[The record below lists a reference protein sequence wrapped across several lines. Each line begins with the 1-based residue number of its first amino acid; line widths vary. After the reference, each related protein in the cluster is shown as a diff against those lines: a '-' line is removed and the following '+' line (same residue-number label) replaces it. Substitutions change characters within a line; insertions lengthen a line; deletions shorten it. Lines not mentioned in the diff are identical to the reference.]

1 MKTQPLFFAALACSA
16 LLLGP
21 AIAQAQPRTMPDNAT
36 TVPPEMGV
44 KPPLPRASAAKPED
58 LKPRMRPEL
67 KPRMRPELKP
77 RMKSD
82 ELIPEMR
89 SEQRPEMSPGMQ
101 PNSQKP
107 LRTDANTKRGG
118 SPAVTG

>member
-1 MKTQPLFFAALACSA
+1 MKTQPLFFAALVGSA

-21 AIAQAQPRTMPDNAT
+21 AITQAQPSTMPDNAT

-44 KPPLPRASAAKPED
+44 KPPLPRASAPKPED
-58 LKPRMRPEL
+58 L

-118 SPAVTG
+118 SPAN

>member
-1 MKTQPLFFAALACSA
+1 MTIKPISLAATLSAA
-16 LLLGP
+16 LLLG
-21 AIAQAQPRTMPDNAT
+21 AGLVQAQPSTMPDNAT
-36 TVPPEMGV
+36 TVPPELGV
-44 KPPLPRASAAKPED
+44 KPPLRSASAAKPAD
-58 LKPRMRPEL
+58 L

-89 SEQRPEMSPGMQ
+89 SEPRPEMSPGMQ

-118 SPAVTG
+118 SPAN

>member
-1 MKTQPLFFAALACSA
+1 MIKPTFLAAPLFTA
-16 LLLGP
+16 LLLAASLAQSQP
-21 AIAQAQPRTMPDNAT
+21 ATMPDNAT

-44 KPPLPRASAAKPED
+44 KPALPGASAPRAAD

-67 KPRMRPELKP
+67 KPRL
-77 RMKSD
+77 KSD

-89 SEQRPEMSPGMQ
+89 SEPRPEMSPGMQ

-118 SPAVTG
+118 SPAN

>member
-1 MKTQPLFFAALACSA
+1 MTMKLSLLPA
-16 LLLGP
+16 LLGTVLLFSAGLVH
-21 AIAQAQPRTMPDNAT
+21 AQPSTMPDNAT

-44 KPPLPRASAAKPED
+44 KPALPGASAPRAAD

-67 KPRMRPELKP
+67 KPRL
-77 RMKSD
+77 KSD

-89 SEQRPEMSPGMQ
+89 SEPRPEMRPGMQ

-118 SPAVTG
+118 APAN

>member
-1 MKTQPLFFAALACSA
+1 MTIKPFSFAACVFGAVLACA
-16 LLLGP
+16 GLV
-21 AIAQAQPRTMPDNAT
+21 QAQPSTMPSNAT

-44 KPPLPRASAAKPED
+44 KPALPAASGPRAA
-58 LKPRMRPEL
+58 EL
-67 KPRMRPELKP
+67 QPRMRPELKP

-89 SEQRPEMSPGMQ
+89 SEPRPEMSPGMQ

-118 SPAVTG
+118 SPAN

>member
-1 MKTQPLFFAALACSA
+1 MTIKPSSFTALLCAA
-16 LLLGP
+16 LLLG
-21 AIAQAQPRTMPDNAT
+21 AGTLRAQPSTMPDNAT
-36 TVPPEMGV
+36 TVPPEPGV
-44 KPPLPRASAAKPED
+44 KPPLRGASAAKPAD
-58 LKPRMRPEL
+58 L

-82 ELIPEMR
+82 ELIPDMR

-107 LRTDANTKRGG
+107 LRTDSNTRRAG
-118 SPAVTG
+118 SPAN

>member
-1 MKTQPLFFAALACSA
+1 MTIKPSSLTARLCGA
-16 LLLGP
+16 LLPVAGLVH
-21 AIAQAQPRTMPDNAT
+21 AQPSTMPDNAI

-44 KPPLPRASAAKPED
+44 KPPLRGASAPTTLD
-58 LKPRMRPEL
+58 L

-82 ELIPEMR
+82 ELIPDMR

-118 SPAVTG
+118 SPAN

>member
-1 MKTQPLFFAALACSA
+1 MTIKPSSLTALLCGA
-16 LLLGP
+16 LLLVAGLV
-21 AIAQAQPRTMPDNAT
+21 QAQPSTMSDNAT

-44 KPPLPRASAAKPED
+44 KPPLRGASAPTTLD
-58 LKPRMRPEL
+58 L

-82 ELIPEMR
+82 ELIPDMR

-118 SPAVTG
+118 SPAN

>member
-1 MKTQPLFFAALACSA
+1 MTIKPSSLAACLGTA
-16 LLLGP
+16 LLLVAGL
-21 AIAQAQPRTMPDNAT
+21 AQAQPSTMPDNAT

-44 KPPLPRASAAKPED
+44 KPALRGASAAKPAD
-58 LKPRMRPEL
+58 LKPRL
-67 KPRMRPELKP
+67 RPELKP

-82 ELIPEMR
+82 ELIPELR

-107 LRTDANTKRGG
+107 LRTDANTRRGG
-118 SPAVTG
+118 SPAN

>member
-1 MKTQPLFFAALACSA
+1 MMFKPSSFAALLSA
-16 LLLGP
+16 AALAASGLV
-21 AIAQAQPRTMPDNAT
+21 QAQPSTMPSNAT
-36 TVPPEMGV
+36 TVPPEMGI
-44 KPPLPRASAAKPED
+44 KPLLRGASAPLPPD
-58 LKPRMRPEL
+58 L

-82 ELIPEMR
+82 ELKPEMR

-107 LRTDANTKRGG
+107 LRTDAPTKRGN
-118 SPAVTG
+118 

>member
-1 MKTQPLFFAALACSA
+1 MMIKPSSLVA
-16 LLLGP
+16 LLCTALLCGP
-21 AIAQAQPRTMPDNAT
+21 GLLQAQPSTMPDNAT

-44 KPPLPRASAAKPED
+44 KPALPGASGPRAAD
-58 LKPRMRPEL
+58 L

-107 LRTDANTKRGG
+107 LRTDANTKRSG
-118 SPAVTG
+118 SPAN

>member
-1 MKTQPLFFAALACSA
+1 MTIKPSSLAALVCSA
-16 LLLGP
+16 LLLG
-21 AIAQAQPRTMPDNAT
+21 AAGVQAQPSTLPGNAT

-44 KPPLPRASAAKPED
+44 KPPLRGASAA
-58 LKPRMRPEL
+58 RPASPANL
-67 KPRMRPELKP
+67 QPRMRPELKP

-82 ELIPEMR
+82 ELIPDMR

-118 SPAVTG
+118 SPAN

>member
-1 MKTQPLFFAALACSA
+1 MMIKHASLAALVGAA
-16 LLLGP
+16 LLIGAGL
-21 AIAQAQPRTMPDNAT
+21 AQAQPSTMPDNAT

-44 KPPLPRASAAKPED
+44 KPALRGASAAKPAD
-58 LKPRMRPEL
+58 L

-107 LRTDANTKRGG
+107 LRREANTPRGG
-118 SPAVTG
+118 SPAN

>member
-1 MKTQPLFFAALACSA
+1 MTMIKPSAFAAILGAA
-16 LLLGP
+16 LLFGT
-21 AIAQAQPRTMPDNAT
+21 AAQAQPSTMPDNAT

-44 KPPLPRASAAKPED
+44 KPALPGASAPRTSVPLD
-58 LKPRMRPEL
+58 LKLRA
-67 KPRMRPELKP
+67 RPELKP

-89 SEQRPEMSPGMQ
+89 SEQRPEMSPGLQ

-107 LRTDANTKRGG
+107 LRTDANTQRGG
-118 SPAVTG
+118 SPAN

>member
-1 MKTQPLFFAALACSA
+1 MMFKPSSLAALLSGAAMAACG
-16 LLLGP
+16 L
-21 AIAQAQPRTMPDNAT
+21 AQAQPSTMPSNAT

-44 KPPLPRASAAKPED
+44 KPVLRGASAPLPAD
-58 LKPRMRPEL
+58 L

-82 ELIPEMR
+82 ELKPEMR
-89 SEQRPEMSPGMQ
+89 TEQRPEMSPDMQ

-107 LRTDANTKRGG
+107 LRTDAPTKR
-118 SPAVTG
+118 AN

>member
-1 MKTQPLFFAALACSA
+1 MTIKPSSRLALLCAA
-16 LLLGP
+16 LLLNAGVV
-21 AIAQAQPRTMPDNAT
+21 QAQPSTMPDNAT

-44 KPPLPRASAAKPED
+44 KPPLPGASGPRAAD
-58 LKPRMRPEL
+58 L

-107 LRTDANTKRGG
+107 LRTDANIPRGG
-118 SPAVTG
+118 SPAN

>member
-1 MKTQPLFFAALACSA
+1 MTIKPSSLTALLCGA
-16 LLLGP
+16 LLLVAGVV
-21 AIAQAQPRTMPDNAT
+21 QAQPSTMPDKAT

-44 KPPLPRASAAKPED
+44 KPPMRGASAAKPAD
-58 LKPRMRPEL
+58 L

-118 SPAVTG
+118 SPAN

>member
-1 MKTQPLFFAALACSA
+1 MTIKPSSLTVLLCTAF
-16 LLLGP
+16 LLGP
-21 AIAQAQPRTMPDNAT
+21 GLVRAQPSTMPDNAI

-44 KPPLPRASAAKPED
+44 KPPLRGASAAKPAD

-67 KPRMRPELKP
+67 KPRL
-77 RMKSD
+77 KSD

-107 LRTDANTKRGG
+107 LRTDANTQRGG
-118 SPAVTG
+118 SPAN

>member
-1 MKTQPLFFAALACSA
+1 MTIKPFALAA
-16 LLLGP
+16 ILGTTLLLGT
-21 AIAQAQPRTMPDNAT
+21 AVHAQPSTLPDNAT

-44 KPPLPRASAAKPED
+44 KPPLRGASAAKPAD

-67 KPRMRPELKP
+67 KPRL
-77 RMKSD
+77 KSD

-107 LRTDANTKRGG
+107 LRTEPPLRRSGGPAN
-118 SPAVTG
+118 

>member
-1 MKTQPLFFAALACSA
+1 MMLKPSSLAAILAATLLAGSGVALA
-16 LLLGP
+16 
-21 AIAQAQPRTMPDNAT
+21 QPSTMPDKAT
-36 TVPPEMGV
+36 QVLPEMGV
-44 KPPLPRASAAKPED
+44 KPPLPGASTPRPED

-67 KPRMRPELKP
+67 NP

-89 SEQRPEMSPGMQ
+89 SEQRPEMSPGLQ

-107 LRTDANTKRGG
+107 LRTDAPTKR
-118 SPAVTG
+118 VN